1 MGSGVANSGRPVWRH
16 RSAVMDALADRE
28 HCKVEA
34 ISKTK
39 KKDIERGK
47 M

>member
-1 MGSGVANSGRPVWRH
+1 MADSGRPVWRH

-28 HCKVEA
+28 HCNGEA
-34 ISKTK
+34 ICEMRE
-39 KKDIERGK
+39 KDIERGR